1 MAPTSPNAQ
10 EPEAAAGEAAS
21 ASTPKLPNT
30 LISSISLPDEDINTP
45 VTDQAVSM
53 ADLLRELQKIN
64 RLLSGMALQN
74 SPEHASSSSVLQVVP
89 RSPSP
94 RPRIISPQP
103 SPQPPT
109 RDPEGVIER
118 AKELVLELAHSGLGT
133 GNKSN
138 VETFRST
145 IINLMVNP
153 APPHQGD
160 DEYWEE
166 KCGRDRVGLLIK
178 SSDSFGRQTYK
189 KAFWIWLMNRHFP
202 VSPLTPKEHDAVCEE
217 FPVQF
222 DINQITHGIFSMQN
236 GWILGRRP
244 QEDGAL
250 VACPLFYGPDGHVLP
265 ADQILHKQQRNVAAV
280 DKIVASDLT
289 SPGSIWQV
297 ET

>member
-1 MAPTSPNAQ
+1 MAPASPNAQ
-10 EPEAAAGEAAS
+10 EAAAGEAAS

-30 LISSISLPDEDINTP
+30 LISSISLPDEDVNTP

-74 SPEHASSSSVLQVVP
+74 SPDQPSSSSVLQVMP

-94 RPRIISPQP
+94 LPRIISPQP
-103 SPQPPT
+103 FPQSPAG
-109 RDPEGVIER
+109 DPKLVIR
-118 AKELVLELAHSGLGT
+118 KALELVQELAHSGLGAS
-133 GNKSN
+133 NKRN
-138 VETFRST
+138 VEDFRRT
-145 IINLMVNP
+145 IIGLMVKP

-166 KCGRDRVGLLIK
+166 NRGRTRVGLLIK
-178 SSDSFGRQTYK
+178 SSDSSGRQTFRK
-189 KAFWIWLMNRHFP
+189 GFWIWWTNRFFP
-202 VSPLTPKEHDAVCEE
+202 VSPLTPQEHDAVSEE
-217 FPVQF
+217 WPVQF
-222 DINQITHGIFSMQN
+222 DIDKITYGIYSMQN

-244 QEDGAL
+244 KEDGAL
-250 VACPLFYGPDGHVLP
+250 IACPLFYGPDGHVLP
-265 ADQILHKQQRNVAAV
+265 ADQILHEQQRNISAV
-280 DKIVASDLT
+280 NKMVASDLT